1 MVPRVPPGGELRG
14 RHSYAFDTTR
24 LGSQSLLKRL
34 AQHRAPPGGPR
45 PPFLLVLTLILFSP
59 ALKNCLSVFSVCLV
73 SYRESAIFPS
83 HPPTSGKIEVWET
96 TTLPSLPR

>member
-1 MVPRVPPGGELRG
+1 MLLLAPAMLLLTALAMLHG
-14 RHSYAFDTTR
+14 RWVV
-24 LGSQSLLKRL
+24 LLL
-34 AQHRAPPGGPR
+34 HEA
-45 PPFLLVLTLILFSP
+45 FLLVLTLILFSP